1 MKIASIDIGTN
12 AIKSKIFKTTPASIE
27 FIKGIRS
34 PIRLGSDVFKN
45 GNLSQGK
52 LNQVIETI
60 REYEE
65 VFKENSISH
74 YEIVATSAFRDTAN
88 SEDARRYIETAIN
101 HPLRVISGLEEA
113 KLIRFHP
120 KSNTGKN
127 KIFVD
132 LGGGS
137 TEFFIRNEQETIIRS
152 FQLGAVRNMLQ
163 KDNREEWQRLEE
175 WLESIK
181 PKKKLI
187 GIGGNIRSFLN
198 AHESKEMSLN
208 EFKNKVKKL
217 SKLSTKEKINFD
229 FCIFKTVGAMNRIR
243 FQTFCVF
250 PPYGTRFCLCRISST
265 HQFSIPQYRVI
276 TFKHL
281 NDHRARR
288 HKLNQVIVKR
298 SFFMHGVE
306 LLCLLFC

>member
-27 FIKGIRS
+27 FVQGIRS
-34 PIRLGSDVFKN
+34 PIRLGSEVFN
-45 GNLSQGK
+45 QGNLSESK
-52 LNQVIETI
+52 LDQVIKTI

-65 VFKENSISH
+65 IFTQNLITQ
-74 YEIVATSAFRDTAN
+74 YEIVATSAFRDTEN

-101 HPLRVISGLEEA
+101 RPLRVISGLEEA

-137 TEFFIRNEQETIIRS
+137 TEFFIRNNEDTVIRS
-152 FQLGAVRNMLQ
+152 FQLGAVRNLLG
-163 KDNREEWQRLEE
+163 KDEKQEWNRLEE
-175 WLESIK
+175 WLQSIK

-198 AHESKEMSLN
+198 AHKAKDMSMN
-208 EFKNKVKKL
+208 EIRKKVEKL
-217 SKLSTKEKINFD
+217 SKLTTEEKIKKYAFSPDRADVIDHALNIFKFISEQLEIQQITSTKW
-229 FCIFKTVGAMNRIR
+229 G
-243 FQTFCVF
+243 
-250 PPYGTRFCLCRISST
+250 ISD
-265 HQFSIPQYRVI
+265 SIAI
-276 TFKHL
+276 
-281 NDHRARR
+281 
-288 HKLNQVIVKR
+288 KLFHEIYSNKVTISK
-298 SFFMHGVE
+298 
-306 LLCLLFC
+306 

>member
-1 MKIASIDIGTN
+1 MKITSIDIGTN

-217 SKLSTKEKINFD
+217 SKLSTEEKIKKYSFSPD
-229 FCIFKTVGAMNRIR
+229 RADVIDHALDIFQ
-243 FQTFCVF
+243 F
-250 PPYGTRFCLCRISST
+250 ISEHLGVQKIAST
-265 HQFSIPQYRVI
+265 KWGISDSIAI
-276 TFKHL
+276 
-281 NDHRARR
+281 
-288 HKLNQVIVKR
+288 KL
-298 SFFMHGVE
+298 FHE
-306 LLCLLFC
+306 LYSSKVTIS

>member
-34 PIRLGSDVFKN
+34 PIRLGSDVFN
-45 GNLSQGK
+45 DGNLSEGK
-52 LNQVIETI
+52 LDQVIETI

-137 TEFFIRNEQETIIRS
+137 TEFFIRNEEETVIRS
-152 FQLGAVRNMLQ
+152 FQLGAVRNMLK
-163 KDNREEWQRLEE
+163 KDEKEEWQRLEE
-175 WLESIK
+175 WLQSIK
-181 PKKKLI
+181 SKKRLI
-187 GIGGNIRSFLN
+187 GIGGNIRSFLSSQG
-198 AHESKEMSLN
+198 SKEMSLN
-208 EFKNKVKKL
+208 EFVKKSERL
-217 SKLSTKEKINFD
+217 SKLATEEKVEKLIKRKIKLQNHRLTGN
-229 FCIFKTVGAMNRIR
+229 CPL
-243 FQTFCVF
+243 QT
-250 PPYGTRFCLCRISST
+250 Y
-265 HQFSIPQYRVI
+265 
-276 TFKHL
+276 
-281 NDHRARR
+281 
-288 HKLNQVIVKR
+288 
-298 SFFMHGVE
+298 
-306 LLCLLFC
+306 

>member
-74 YEIVATSAFRDTAN
+74 YEIVATSAFRDTDN

-101 HPLRVISGLEEA
+101 HPLKVISGLEEA

-217 SKLSTKEKINFD
+217 SKLSTKEKIKKYSFSPD
-229 FCIFKTVGAMNRIR
+229 RADVIDHALDIFQ
-243 FQTFCVF
+243 F
-250 PPYGTRFCLCRISST
+250 ISEHLGVQKIAST
-265 HQFSIPQYRVI
+265 KWGISDSIAI
-276 TFKHL
+276 
-281 NDHRARR
+281 
-288 HKLNQVIVKR
+288 KL
-298 SFFMHGVE
+298 FHE
-306 LLCLLFC
+306 LYSSKVTIS